1 MRDKN
6 SVSDV
11 GITGGID
18 GALDD
23 LERIETLIKGVIVAL
38 DDMRCRII
46 VRQDGP
52 APKPLDGEHQN
63 N

>member
-1 MRDKN
+1 MRGKN
-6 SVSDV
+6 PVSDV
-11 GITGGID
+11 EMTGGID

-23 LERIETLIKGVIVAL
+23 LERIETLIKGVIIVL

-52 APKPLDGEHQN
+52 APKPWDDEHPGN
-63 N
+63 

>member
-1 MRDKN
+1 MSGKN
-6 SVSDV
+6 PVSDPE
-11 GITGGID
+11 ITGGID

-23 LERIETLIKGVIVAL
+23 LERIETLIKGVIIVL

-52 APKPLDGEHQN
+52 SPKPWDDEHPDN
-63 N
+63 